1 MKVVLANTLGF
12 CGGVRKA
19 VNKIYSELENTDG
32 NNIFME
38 GPIIHNNSVIDDLES
53 KGVRLL
59 NEADNIIGKKVVVR
73 AHGITPGLEHDIK
86 KRGGYI
92 VDGTCPI
99 VKASQNKIKQYAM
112 DGYFIVISGDKGH
125 AEVIGLVGQ
134 APENSIVVA
143 SSKDLQGHLYPEKT
157 LLISQTTFSRPEFEE
172 IEKHLKS
179 LCPTIISL
187 CTICDATKKR
197 QDSVIELSNQVDA
210 IIVVGGLT
218 SSNTKRLKTA
228 AQEFVPTW
236 LIEDAEG
243 IPLEIYNFEVVGV
256 TAGASTPDWV
266 IEKVLDTL
274 NKISS

>member
-19 VNKIYSELENTDG
+19 VNKIYSELDKIDG

-38 GPIIHNNSVIDDLES
+38 GPIIHNNSVITDLES

-59 NEADNIIGKKVVVR
+59 NSTDNIIGKKIVVR
-73 AHGITPGLEHDIK
+73 AHGITPQLEDEIVH
-86 KRGGYI
+86 RGGSV

-99 VKASQNKIKQYAM
+99 VKASQKKIKQYAA

-134 APENSIVVA
+134 APDNSIVVA
-143 SSKDLQGHLYPEKT
+143 SSKDLQGHVYPQKT

-172 IEKHLKS
+172 IEKHLKV
-179 LCPTIISL
+179 LCPTLTSL

-197 QDSVIELSNQVDA
+197 QDSVIELSSRVDA

-218 SSNTKRLKTA
+218 SSNTKRLKVA
-228 AQEFVPTW
+228 AQEYVPTW
-236 LIEDAEG
+236 LIEDVKG
-243 IPLEIYNFEVVGV
+243 IPSEIYNYETVGV

-266 IEKVLDTL
+266 IQEVTEKLNNTTL
-274 NKISS
+274 